1 MTDKKLRE
9 LLQRAINRSLGVVSV
24 DDVLERVQAGRL
36 ALWFAEN
43 SVAVSELNRL
53 PQKTVVNVVLAAGE
67 LEELRG
73 VMRDIEAYAQSVDAA
88 LVTIVGRRGWGRV
101 LGYVETASLMSK
113 PVGM

>member
-1 MTDKKLRE
+1 MTDGKLRE
-9 LLQRAINRSLGVVSV
+9 LLQRAIDRSLGVVSV

-36 ALWFAEN
+36 VLWFAEN

-67 LEELRG
+67 LEEVLG
-73 VMRDIEAYAQSVDAA
+73 VMRDIEAYAQSVDAD

>member
-1 MTDKKLRE
+1 MTDEKLRE
-9 LLQRAINRSLGVVSV
+9 LLQRALDRSLGVVSV
-24 DDVLERVQAGRL
+24 DDVLDRIQAGKL
-36 ALWFAEN
+36 TLWSTEN
-43 SVAVSELNRL
+43 SMAVSELNRL

-67 LEELRG
+67 LDELRG
-73 VMRDIEAYAQSVDAA
+73 VARDIEAYAQSVKAD